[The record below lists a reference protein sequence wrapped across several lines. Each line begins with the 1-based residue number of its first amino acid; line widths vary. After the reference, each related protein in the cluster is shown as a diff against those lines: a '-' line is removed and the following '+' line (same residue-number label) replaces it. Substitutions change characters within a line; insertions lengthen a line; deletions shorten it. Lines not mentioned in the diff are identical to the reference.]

1 MPRTRALLSCCV
13 LLGLIPA
20 LAPAG
25 YVWIEGE
32 APTSANVEPQVSGW
46 GRQHFLS
53 EEKWAQVSIEADKV
67 DAQLPAEGGLLMY
80 AFTLA
85 EGGGHEAWVRI
96 GYEFARS
103 AFDWRIDGGD
113 WARIEPDALTTD
125 LMELQTWNEVAWLKL
140 GALPLAGGDHRLE
153 IRLPKT
159 QDKDGKTARVL
170 FALDAVCIQA
180 GEFHPNSKYK
190 PDEDYR
196 TDQDREAAEHVF
208 ALSEAAAGGARTT
221 LPLEG
226 LWEVCRAD
234 EQVPGEVAMPM
245 EGRPEALYWRAI
257 PVPGD
262 KNKLREDLI
271 FCHRLWYRTRVDVP
285 TSQAGRSFF
294 LEFPQNSLNTTVLVN
309 GVYCG
314 FNKNPFARFSLDI
327 TKGVKPGQANE
338 VWVGIRDAYYGF
350 STSPKD
356 PLKLRRMFNYPLEWA
371 NKGFM
376 DLAYPVWNHFQSG
389 MLVTPTL
396 TAAGS
401 AYAADVFCKPSVA
414 RQELALEVTVANP
427 SGQEAAG
434 EVLCEAVN
442 AESGQVEKA
451 FAPAPFSLAAGAQET
466 LNLAEAW
473 PDSKLWW
480 PDEPNLYRLRATVRV
495 AGEPVDVSETTFGFR
510 EWTFDGPEFKL
521 NGIPFHG
528 WADCHTAGDP
538 EEWLGNYRRFNQTVM
553 RFWGTRWQGLPP
565 EEALSFFD
573 RNGVVCRRSGL
584 LDGEAI
590 GYWAIER
597 DEALKQQY
605 DSEIKMQLMENWRDQ
620 MVAQVKGERNHP
632 SVMIWSIENE
642 WLYINCINLYGG
654 LMDPFEAEVT
664 QVSDAVRAADPTR
677 PTMVDGGGATKA
689 QTLPVH
695 GDHYVAGKPQDYPD
709 LAYQANP
716 TGGGRGRWEWDQKR
730 PRFLGED
737 FYMTGNHPEVAYFE
751 GESAFAG
758 KPKRGVAIW
767 NRILQEGYR
776 WAGYGAWHF
785 WLGQNDTDE
794 SQYIANAPRA
804 ALCRQWD
811 WTFGSEQQV
820 PRTIGLFNDTHS
832 DDALT
837 FTWTL
842 LVDGKQV
849 ATESKDYAVPPG
861 TNRKLDLILPMP
873 SVANRSEGKLYLKL
887 EVKGQEVFLDAKD
900 VSVVAPALPQAEPTA
915 QSLAVFDPQADVARF
930 LTARAVPFTPV
941 ESLDVLPPGAEV
953 LVVGRDALD
962 ARESASSRL
971 AAYAAGGRRVIVL
984 EQNTPLRYQGLPCQM
999 AVANNAGRTAF
1010 GEDLEHPALQGLQQK
1025 DFFTWGADT
1034 LVYRN
1039 AYEKP
1044 GRGAKSLVQCD
1055 DQLRYTALVEVPV
1068 GDGLM
1073 LLNQLTVGEHL
1084 ESSAVAQQLLLNL
1097 VAYAANYRLE
1107 FLRVAAAVGDNPQLA
1122 AALDAMGLQYT
1133 PVDGPLQALAAEGA
1147 KTAIVSA
1154 SPANLK
1160 TLADNLMQVNA
1171 FTNAGGSLVLC
1182 GLTPEGLTD
1191 YNRIVGVDHMIRPF
1205 RRERVVFPPVRDRLT
1220 SGLTTGD
1227 VVLYSSERIF
1237 SWTAGN
1243 YVVSDMFSYVI
1254 DYDEVA
1260 SFGSSPFFAYE
1271 NITNGF
1277 VSADGWPLIINFP
1290 KNTDDS
1296 PYDVPIRLQQP
1307 QTLTEFTWIGNTF
1320 YYPQTKVNLIFDGD
1334 RDEMLSFDTEPN
1346 AEPQTFAIDPPR
1358 AASEVTVQI
1367 AGWTPVPDKAPNIGI
1382 DNVYLK
1388 AQRPPE
1394 FYQQVK
1400 PMLNVGGLMHYLR
1413 GKGHIVLCNL
1423 VFKDNEEVPENAGRK
1438 RAILAAILRNL
1449 KAPFAGGK
1457 TVIAGANLE
1466 YEPIDLSPYARQFRD
1481 ERGWFGDRNFT
1492 FKDMPSGRQV
1502 LAGVPYQ
1509 VFEFATSP
1517 VPTVIML
1524 GGAGVPNDPPE
1535 EVRGIA
1541 IGATADALFF
1551 LQTARLDAR
1560 RNRDE
1565 IRDGKQFEMLRYV
1578 VKYADGQTADIPV
1591 YAEIDLDDYHP
1602 QEPAAIPGAQIAW
1615 TKAYE
1620 GTDRTAVAYSKQW
1633 NNPRPEV
1640 PIESLD
1646 MVYGPD
1652 RRGVPA
1658 LIALTAARA
1667 VE

>member
-1 MPRTRALLSCCV
+1 MRSHHTLMLVSVLALLPC
-13 LLGLIPA
+13 LGQ
-20 LAPAG
+20 AG

-32 APTSANVEPQVSGW
+32 APTTTNVEPQVSGW

-53 EEKWAQVSIEADKV
+53 EEKWLQVSIDADKI
-67 DAQLPAEGGLLMY
+67 DAQLPAEGGRLTY
-80 AFTLA
+80 AFTVA
-85 EGGGHEAWVRI
+85 EAGAHEAWVRI

-103 AFDWRIDGGD
+103 PFDWRIDDGE

-140 GALPLAGGDHRLE
+140 GELPLTKGDHRLDL
-153 IRLPKT
+153 RLPKT
-159 QDKDGKTARVL
+159 QDKEGKTARVL
-170 FALDAVCIQA
+170 FALDAICLHA
-180 GEFHPNSKYK
+180 GPFYPNSKHR
-190 PDEDYR
+190 PEEDYR
-196 TDQDREAAEHVF
+196 TDRDREAAQHVF
-208 ALSEAAAGGARTT
+208 ALPDAGAPGARTS
-221 LPLEG
+221 LG
-226 LWEVCRAD
+226 LAGPWEVCRAD
-234 EQVPGEVAMPM
+234 EQLPGEVATPM
-245 EGRPEALYWRAI
+245 AGFPEHPYWRGI

-271 FCHRLWYRTRVDVP
+271 FCHRLWFRARVEVP
-285 TSQAGRSFF
+285 ASQTGRSFV
-294 LEFPQNSLNTTVLVN
+294 LEFPQNNLNTTVYVN

-314 FNKNPFARFSLDI
+314 FNKNPFARFSIDV
-327 TKGVKPGQANE
+327 TKGIEPGRVNE

-350 STSPKD
+350 STNPDD

-389 MLVTPTL
+389 LLVTPTL

-401 AYAADVFCKPSVA
+401 AYVGDVFCKPSVA
-414 RQELALEVTVANP
+414 RSELALEVTLANP
-427 SGQEAAG
+427 SAQEAAG

-451 FAPAPFSLAAGAQET
+451 FAPQPLRLAAGAEQA
-466 LNLAEAW
+466 LDLVEAW
-473 PDSKLWW
+473 PNPKLWW
-480 PDEPNLYRLRATVRV
+480 PDAPNLYRLRATVKLD
-495 AGEPVDVSETTFGFR
+495 GQTVDVSETTFGFR
-510 EWTFDGPEFKL
+510 EWTFDGPDFRL
-521 NGIPFHG
+521 NGVPFHG
-528 WADCHTAGDP
+528 WADCHTAGSAD
-538 EEWLGNYRRFNQTVM
+538 EWLANYRRFSQTIM
-553 RFWGTRWQGLPP
+553 RFWGTSWQGLPP
-565 EEALSFFD
+565 EEALSFLD
-573 RNGVVCRRSGL
+573 RNGVVCRRSGI

-590 GYWAIER
+590 GYYAIER
-597 DEALKQQY
+597 DEDLRTLY
-605 DSEIKMQLMENWRDQ
+605 NSEIKLQLMENWRDQ
-620 MVAQVKGERNHP
+620 IVAQVKGERNHP

-654 LMDPFEAEVT
+654 LMDQFEAEVT
-664 QVSDAVRAADPTR
+664 KVSDAVRSVDPTR
-677 PTMVDGGGATKA
+677 PTMVDGGGATQA

-695 GDHYVAGKPQDYPD
+695 GDHYVTSKPQDYPD

-758 KPKRGVAIW
+758 KPRRGVAIW

-804 ALCRQWD
+804 LLCRQWD
-811 WTFGSEQQV
+811 WTFPAGGSV
-820 PRTIGLFNDTHS
+820 SRTFGLFNDTHS
-832 DDALT
+832 ADPIT

-842 LVDGKQV
+842 TLDGKQV
-849 ATESKDYAVPPG
+849 ATESKEYAVPPG
-861 TNRKLDLILPMP
+861 TNRKFDVVLTMP
-873 SVANRSEGKLYLKL
+873 KTEGRKEGKLFLKL
-887 EVKGQEVFLDAKD
+887 TVRGQEVFLDTKE
-900 VSVVAPALPQAEPTA
+900 VSVLAPALPRAPEASLTA
-915 QSLAVFDPQADVARF
+915 QSLVVFDPRDDV
-930 LTARAVPFTPV
+930 
-941 ESLDVLPPGAEV
+941 
-953 LVVGRDALD
+953 RDALD

-971 AAYAAGGRRVIVL
+971 SAYAAGDRRVIVL
-984 EQNTPLRYQGLPCQM
+984 EQTDPLRYQGLPCEM
-999 AVANNAGRTAF
+999 SAATNAGRTAF
-1010 GEDLEHPALQGLQQK
+1010 GEDVEHPALQGLQQK

-1044 GRGAKSLVQCD
+1044 ARGAKSLVQCD
-1055 DQLRYTALVEVPV
+1055 DQLRHTALAEVPV
-1068 GDGLM
+1068 GQGLM
-1073 LLNQLTVGEHL
+1073 LLSQLTVGEHL
-1084 ESSAVAQQLLLNL
+1084 GTSAVAQQLLLNL
-1097 VAYAANYRLE
+1097 VAYAASYRLE
-1107 FLRVAAAVGDNPQLA
+1107 FAQVAAAVSDNPQLA
-1122 AALDAMGLQYT
+1122 NALDAMGLQYT
-1133 PVDGPLQALAAEGA
+1133 SVEGPLQALAAEGVR
-1147 KTAIVSA
+1147 TAVVSA
-1154 SPANLK
+1154 TPANLRM
-1160 TLADNLMQVNA
+1160 LADNLARVEA
-1171 FTNAGGSLVLC
+1171 FTSAGGSLILC
-1182 GLTPEGLTD
+1182 GLTPEGLAD

-1243 YVVSDMFSYVI
+1243 YVVSDMFSYVV

-1260 SFGSSPFFAYE
+1260 SFGTSPFFAYE

-1290 KNTDDS
+1290 KHADDS
-1296 PYDVPIRLQQP
+1296 PYDVPIALQQP
-1307 QTLTEFTWIGNTF
+1307 QSLTEFTWIGNVF

-1334 RDEMLSFDTEPN
+1334 REHMLSFDTEPN
-1346 AEPQTFAIDPPR
+1346 AEPQTFAINPPR
-1358 AASEVTVQI
+1358 EATEVTVQI

-1382 DNVYLK
+1382 DNLYLR
-1388 AQRPPE
+1388 AQRSPE
-1394 FYQQVK
+1394 FHERVK
-1400 PMLNVGGLMHYLR
+1400 PMLNVGGLMHYVR
-1413 GKGHIVLCNL
+1413 GKGNIVLCNL
-1423 VFKDNEEVPENAGRK
+1423 AFKDNEEVPENAGKK

-1449 KAPFAGGK
+1449 KAPFVGGK

-1466 YEPIDLSPYARQFRD
+1466 YQPIDLSAYAKQFRD

-1524 GGAGVPNDPPE
+1524 GGPGIPNDPPE

-1541 IGATADALFF
+1541 IGAKADALFF
-1551 LQTARLDAR
+1551 LQTARLDAQ

-1565 IRDGKQFEMLRYV
+1565 LRDGKRYEMLRYV
-1578 VKYADGQTADIPV
+1578 VKYADGQTADIPIC
-1591 YAEIDLDDYHP
+1591 AEIDLGDYHP
-1602 QEPAAIPGAQIAW
+1602 QDPRPIPGAQIAW
-1615 TKAYE
+1615 MKPYE

-1646 MVYGPD
+1646 MAYGAD

-1658 LIALTAARA
+1658 LIALTIARA
-1667 VE
+1667 AE